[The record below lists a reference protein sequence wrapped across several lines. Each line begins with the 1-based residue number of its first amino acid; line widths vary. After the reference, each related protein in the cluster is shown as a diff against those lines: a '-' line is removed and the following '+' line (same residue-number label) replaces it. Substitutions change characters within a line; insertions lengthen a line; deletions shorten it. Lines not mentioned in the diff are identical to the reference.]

1 MGNALAIYK
10 YHLPDSEK
18 ARFLDLVFPRIAPR
32 DRQHHLE
39 SVVTPIP
46 TFIDVKGW
54 LAYVRPKTPRFAL
67 SFILNA
73 ADVARHIA
81 PNRRD
86 AFVREVCAVRRTQ
99 AGADET
105 WVDANRTAVRHMS
118 NEDARVIRVLKAMN
132 VDPYHAPWRLPSRA
146 YFRGN
151 PEAYRRESRQWC
163 TDEHR
168 AMIYCPNY
176 EGRPREFQKVPE
188 ETFVALQRAFL
199 GFTDA
204 ETAAAT
210 ARRASRSSGVAVTPR
225 RAWVPSTVDA
235 AASIERT
242 RLQNDVRVLHDQRG
256 ALQAQLAA
264 KTTVIETLEQERASD
279 RARIAELEAAQN
291 RTLQAFKE
299 LQRAEDRRLDAY
311 MGVRHAAN

>member
-1 MGNALAIYK
+1 MGNALGVYK
-10 YHLPDSEK
+10 YHLPHTEK
-18 ARFLDLVFPRIAPR
+18 ARFLDLIFPHIAPR
-32 DRQHHLE
+32 DRQRYLE

-54 LAYVRPKTPRFAL
+54 LAYMRPKTPRFAL

-86 AFVREVCAVRRTQ
+86 AFVREVRGFRRTKPR
-99 AGADET
+99 ADET
-105 WVDANRTAVRHMS
+105 WFEANRFALRHMS
-118 NEDARVIRVLKAMN
+118 NEDARVTRGLKAMN
-132 VDPYHAPWRLPSRA
+132 VDPYHAPWSLPSRA
-146 YFRGN
+146 DFRGN
-151 PEAYRRESRQWC
+151 PEAYRRESRQWW

-168 AMIYCPNY
+168 AMIHCPNY

-188 ETFVALQRAFL
+188 ETFDALRSAFF
-199 GFTDA
+199 GYPA
-204 ETAAAT
+204 VETAAAT
-210 ARRASRSSGVAVTPR
+210 ARRASRSSGVAVTPG
-225 RAWVPSTVDA
+225 RAWVPSTVVA
-235 AASIERT
+235 VAEIERT

-279 RARIAELEAAQN
+279 RKRIAELEVAQS

-299 LQRAEDRRLDAY
+299 LQHAENRRLDAY
-311 MGVRHAAN
+311 MGVRRAAN